1 MGKTN
6 KLTDKQRAFVKNKLE
21 NPGISNYQAAIKAG
35 YSTNTAL
42 DAKKNILD
50 KHGIRALI
58 ERLIGD
64 DVLAAK
70 LNEGTE
76 AYKQNNFTGE
86 ITPDY
91 AVRRLYLSDILE
103 LKGYKQVNVLQQ
115 FNVGGDMS
123 LEFTK

>member
-1 MGKTN
+1 MPKA
-6 KLTDKQRAFVKNKLE
+6 KLTDKQRAFVKAKLE
-21 NPGISNYQAAIKAG
+21 TPGISNYQAAIKAN
-35 YSTNTAL
+35 YSPNTAK
-42 DAKKNILD
+42 DAGKAILA
-50 KHGIRALI
+50 KSGIQALI
-58 ERLIGD
+58 DRLLGD

-103 LKGYKQVNVLQQ
+103 VKGYKQTNVLQQ
-115 FNVGGDMS
+115 FNVGGEMT
-123 LEFTK
+123 LEFSK

>member
-1 MGKTN
+1 MPKA
-6 KLTDKQRAFVKNKLE
+6 KLTDKQRAFVKAKLE
-21 NPGISNYQAAIKAG
+21 TPGISNYQAAIKAN
-35 YSTNTAL
+35 YSPNTAK
-42 DAKKNILD
+42 DAGKAILA
-50 KHGIRALI
+50 KSGIQALI
-58 ERLIGD
+58 DRLLGD

-103 LKGYKQVNVLQQ
+103 VKWYKQTNVLQQ
-115 FNVGGDMS
+115 FNVGGEMT
-123 LEFTK
+123 LEFSQ